1 MFSNT
6 IIIYFVI
13 YFFMAIGGS
22 SLNYPGRNSPRFNKI
37 AKTIG
42 VAGLVG
48 MLLVLSSIIY
58 ILTTISHD
66 DIKTYTSDV
75 HEIAFDEN
83 NTPIAITDDKR
94 FIELPTD
101 SNFKTNQPITYTAE
115 PVITSKWFG
124 IATIQEDV
132 FAYKLLTASKH

>member
-1 MFSNT
+1 MLSNT
-6 IIIYFVI
+6 IIIYFMI
-13 YFFMAIGGS
+13 YMFMVIGGS

-37 AKTIG
+37 AKTIC

-48 MLLVLSSIIY
+48 LFLVVSSTIY
-58 ILTTISHD
+58 TVSTSHHN

-75 HEIAFDEN
+75 HEITVDKN
-83 NTPIAITDDKR
+83 NTPFAITDDKR

-115 PVITSKWFG
+115 PVITAKWFG
-124 IATIQEDV
+124 VATIQEDV
-132 FAYKLLTASKH
+132 FTYKLLTASKH

>member
-6 IIIYFVI
+6 IFIYFVI

-22 SLNYPGRNSPRFNKI
+22 SLNYPGRHSPRFNKI

-48 MLLVLSSIIY
+48 IFLVVSSSIY
-58 ILTTISHD
+58 AVSTLPRD
-66 DIKTYTSDV
+66 DIKTYTGDV

-83 NTPIAITDDKR
+83 NTPIAITDDNK

-101 SNFKTNQPITYTAE
+101 SNFKTNQPITYTAV
-115 PVITSKWFG
+115 PVISAKWFG

-132 FAYKLLTASKH
+132 FAYKLLK

>member
-1 MFSNT
+1 MFSNA

-13 YFFMAIGGS
+13 YFFMSIGGF
-22 SLNYPGRNSPRFNKI
+22 SLNYPGRYTPRFNKI
-37 AKTIG
+37 VKTIG
-42 VAGLVG
+42 IAGLVG
-48 MLLVLSSIIY
+48 MFVVISSSIY
-58 ILTTISHD
+58 TVSTLPRD

-75 HEIAFDEN
+75 HEIAFDQN

-94 FIELPTD
+94 FVELPTD

-124 IATIQEDV
+124 FATIQEDV
-132 FAYKLLTASKH
+132 FAYKLLK